1 MTRPALPTSVFV
13 LVDAENNAT
22 VSFNEWE
29 GWVDGQV
36 ETLAIGVGK
45 RAVLPPGVIMLAA
58 RATLP
63 YAQWLGYVD
72 RSAATFGTPT
82 KRAPLPPSNLP
93 LIGVDRKATL
103 SFFMWLTYVDGLL
116 G

>member
-1 MTRPALPTSVFV
+1 MTRPALPTALFT
-13 LVDAENNAT
+13 LVDADNNAT

-45 RAVLPPGVIMLAA
+45 RAPLPPGVIMLAA

-63 YAQWLGYVD
+63 YAQWLQYIN
-72 RSAATFGTPT
+72 RSAATYGTPT
-82 KRAPLPPSNLP
+82 KRPPLPDGSMV
-93 LIGVDRKATL
+93 LIGVDNKTTIP
-103 SFFMWLTYVDGLL
+103 FFTWLKYVDQLL
-116 G
+116 A